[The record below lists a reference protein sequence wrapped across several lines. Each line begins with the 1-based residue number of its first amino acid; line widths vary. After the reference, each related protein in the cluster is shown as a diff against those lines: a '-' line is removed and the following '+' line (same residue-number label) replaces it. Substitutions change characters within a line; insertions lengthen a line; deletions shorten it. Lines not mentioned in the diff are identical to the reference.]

1 MKNTKKF
8 AVVGHPIA
16 HSKSPTIHNLF
27 AAQFGI
33 ALEYRKFDFPSGCF
47 KKEVDNLKKMGY
59 FGLNITLPF
68 KHEAYLYCEKLSE
81 KVKQT
86 SSVNTITFKNDCAF
100 GDTTDGIGLVKD
112 LLLQGVKLSS
122 SNILLLGAGGAA
134 QGVLIDL
141 LENQPM
147 HLSIFNRT
155 QEKAKNL
162 VDAYQSEAQKKN
174 ITLSVFDPNSNNF
187 KFDLVINA
195 TSAGILGDELF
206 APKNIFQSS
215 AFFYDMTYGKDT
227 AFLKAA
233 KNCRA
238 QFSDGL
244 GMLVCQ
250 AAESFRLWHE
260 GLEPN
265 TLEVINKLQK
275 SF

>member
-86 SSVNTITFKNDCAF
+86 SSVNTITFKNACAF

-162 VDAYQSEAQKKN
+162 VGAYQSEAQKKN